1 MSKVFPQIRSQM
13 MQAANDKKVAIE
25 DLEVA
30 DEFVSEWEDGFGLHQ
45 HPAVIK
51 LEEELAGFSLFLS
64 GLQTMILFAGL
75 LRQHPLLKNT
85 DKQIDQAERLYLGE
99 GEQPVC
105 VSFFHMW
112 ELFDLSLGQKEGS
125 FGSLY
130 IELADQFNVPL
141 EVIDIIC
148 RSCKSRL
155 GIYHH
160 LGKRGKQIEL
170 EDIGTGEVVHVANP
184 GGYTGHKGEIWL
196 ARLYPAAADATSF
209 VMATP
214 YIIQGTTPTQWDAFF
229 KKAGV
234 QVRGPKA
241 EGQLQLLMKSP
252 KSPFLWFEY
261 IRDAFVKG
269 GDERHLLLK
278 GLPHLDDR
286 APAKSKVAA
295 KKTPAKKPAAAK
307 KKVVSKKAAPK
318 KTIAKKAAAKKNAPK
333 KAAKAT
339 SLRASRK

>member
-13 MQAANDKKVAIE
+13 IQAANDKKVAIE

-30 DEFVSEWEDGFGLHQ
+30 DEFVSEWEDGFGLQQ

-51 LEEELAGFSLFLS
+51 LEEELIGFSLFLS
-64 GLQTMILFAGL
+64 ALQTMILFSGL

-85 DKQIDQAERLYLGE
+85 QKQLDQAERLYQGE
-99 GEQPVC
+99 GTQPVC

-112 ELFDLSLGQKEGS
+112 ELFDLSLGEKEGS
-125 FGSLY
+125 FGDLY

-160 LGKRGKQIEL
+160 LGKHGKQIEL

-184 GGYTGHKGEIWL
+184 GGYKGSKGEIWL
-196 ARLYPAAADATSF
+196 ARLYPAAADEPSF

-214 YIIQGTTPTQWDAFF
+214 YIIQGTTPAQWDAFF

-241 EGQLQLLMKSP
+241 EVQLQLLMKSP
-252 KSPFLWFEY
+252 NHPFFWFAY
-261 IRDAFVKG
+261 LRDAFVKG
-269 GDERHLLLK
+269 GDDAHLFLK
-278 GLPHLDDR
+278 GLPRLDGK
-286 APAKSKVAA
+286 AVPAKSKGAA
-295 KKTPAKKPAAAK
+295 KKTAPRKAAAKKPAAVK
-307 KKVVSKKAAPK
+307 KKAVSKKVK
-318 KTIAKKAAAKKNAPK
+318 AKEATKAR
-333 KAAKAT
+333 
-339 SLRASRK
+339 SSRTR